1 MDGPTIFLFATIEIL
16 MQFNILALEMAA
28 LQSLSTYLNAILGSI
43 VGMHDSSWL
52 LSLLF
57 PMRERAL
64 ETI

>member
-1 MDGPTIFLFATIEIL
+1 